1 MPAAINEQIRKQVIH
16 QWVSGDSRDKIAI
29 DNSIGEGT
37 VSGIVNE
44 WKRGFEGS
52 EYESVREL
60 AVQSKKQG
68 LDLSDLASHFRL
80 YNFIKKSAANEDRIE
95 SFIINCMSD
104 TGGAADSFLSPEKIV
119 DLVNQLFNISKSES
133 ILLEQVP
140 DYIQQK
146 LEEKQKLDEQIKEVE
161 AVLQNKNVAIET
173 IEEHIHLNE
182 ELSKYGLSTKDTSK
196 LVNTIKNIEKQG
208 FNTKKIVSMVCS
220 IKSLRYR
227 KKTKKQL

>member
-1 MPAAINEQIRKQVIH
+1 
-16 QWVSGDSRDKIAI
+16 
-29 DNSIGEGT
+29 
-37 VSGIVNE
+37 
-44 WKRGFEGS
+44 
-52 EYESVREL
+52 
-60 AVQSKKQG
+60 
-68 LDLSDLASHFRL
+68 
-80 YNFIKKSAANEDRIE
+80 
-95 SFIINCMSD
+95 
-104 TGGAADSFLSPEKIV
+104 
-119 DLVNQLFNISKSES
+119 
-133 ILLEQVP
+133 
-140 DYIQQK
+140 
-146 LEEKQKLDEQIKEVE
+146 VE

>member
-1 MPAAINEQIRKQVIH
+1 MLLYNNILYRMPAAINEQIRKQVIH

-119 DLVNQLFNISKSES
+119 
-133 ILLEQVP
+133 
-140 DYIQQK
+140 
-146 LEEKQKLDEQIKEVE
+146 
-161 AVLQNKNVAIET
+161 
-173 IEEHIHLNE
+173 
-182 ELSKYGLSTKDTSK
+182 
-196 LVNTIKNIEKQG
+196 
-208 FNTKKIVSMVCS
+208 
-220 IKSLRYR
+220 
-227 KKTKKQL
+227 

>member
-1 MPAAINEQIRKQVIH
+1 
-16 QWVSGDSRDKIAI
+16 
-29 DNSIGEGT
+29 
-37 VSGIVNE
+37 
-44 WKRGFEGS
+44 
-52 EYESVREL
+52 
-60 AVQSKKQG
+60 
-68 LDLSDLASHFRL
+68 
-80 YNFIKKSAANEDRIE
+80 
-95 SFIINCMSD
+95 MSD

-146 LEEKQKLDEQIKEVE
+146 LEEKQKLDEQIKEAE